1 MENLK
6 NEVVEIL
13 ASSPEKTLLYGELY
27 DKIQSRNIQ
36 ALPNAIAELKA
47 EGKVKKQ
54 IRFLPENKTY
64 ENRVWLIAQGG
75 E

>member
-6 NEVVEIL
+6 NEVITIL
-13 ASSPEKTLLYGELY
+13 ENSPEKTLLYGELY

-36 ALPNAIAELKA
+36 ALPKAIAELKA

-54 IRFLPENKTY
+54 IRFLPDEKTY
-64 ENRVWLIAQGG
+64 ENRVWLLAQGG